1 MVVDDLVCVHET
13 TSLENLE
20 IISEKVAEKLKL
32 NIGIPS
38 KVPREGLN
46 YNSAD
51 HSSVG
56 SPPSRLLTLS

>member
-1 MVVDDLVCVHET
+1 MVVEICVCVHET

-38 KVPREGLN
+38 KVPRRVLIIIQLII
-46 YNSAD
+46 
-51 HSSVG
+51 VV
-56 SPPSRLLTLS
+56 